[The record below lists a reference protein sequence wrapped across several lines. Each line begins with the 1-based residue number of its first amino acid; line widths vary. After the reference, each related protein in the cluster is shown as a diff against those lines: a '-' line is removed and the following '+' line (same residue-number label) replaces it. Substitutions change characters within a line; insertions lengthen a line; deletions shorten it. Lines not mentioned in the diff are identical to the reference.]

1 MTDKEYITEWSSE
14 KSKNQ
19 LLKKKRKTQPLNEEA
34 KPKDI
39 KSPISIELQDA
50 YKYSKEEM
58 LELLQEKENQSNFA
72 LSYLPMSHCYDKS
85 YMHKEFVDR
94 INCSPSTDYIFTTS
108 IDGVLKFW
116 KKKYIGIEFVKQF
129 KAHPGKIT
137 GLSITN
143 NGLFLVT
150 CSIKDEYLKIF
161 DIINFD
167 MINFIKISFTPFIC
181 EYISKENSEN
191 MLIAVS
197 EKDSGKIYI
206 LDTNKIGGDKVIKT
220 ISIHNSPISCMKYN
234 TIYNAVLTTDI

>member
-94 INCSPSTDYIFTTS
+94 II
-108 IDGVLKFW
+108 VL
-116 KKKYIGIEFVKQF
+116 
-129 KAHPGKIT
+129 
-137 GLSITN
+137 L
-143 NGLFLVT
+143 LL
-150 CSIKDEYLKIF
+150 
-161 DIINFD
+161 
-167 MINFIKISFTPFIC
+167 
-181 EYISKENSEN
+181 
-191 MLIAVS
+191 
-197 EKDSGKIYI
+197 
-206 LDTNKIGGDKVIKT
+206 
-220 ISIHNSPISCMKYN
+220 
-234 TIYNAVLTTDI
+234 TIYLQLLLMEFSNFGRKNILG

>member
-1 MTDKEYITEWSSE
+1 MP
-14 KSKNQ
+14 
-19 LLKKKRKTQPLNEEA
+19 KR
-34 KPKDI
+34 
-39 KSPISIELQDA
+39 
-50 YKYSKEEM
+50 
-58 LELLQEKENQSNFA
+58 
-72 LSYLPMSHCYDKS
+72 C
-85 YMHKEFVDR
+85 
-94 INCSPSTDYIFTTS
+94 
-108 IDGVLKFW
+108 LKFW

-197 EKDSGKIYI
+197 EKDSGKFTY
-206 LDTNKIGGDKVIKT
+206 
-220 ISIHNSPISCMKYN
+220 
-234 TIYNAVLTTDI
+234 